1 MKLGNTDFKKD
12 LGKDISLSKFKKVY
26 EGLLKGID
34 LETAYIKLG
43 GKIKKASK

>member
-1 MKLGNTDFKKD
+1 MKLGNTDFKNN

-26 EGLLKGID
+26 AGILRGID
-34 LETAYIKLG
+34 IEKAYVLLG